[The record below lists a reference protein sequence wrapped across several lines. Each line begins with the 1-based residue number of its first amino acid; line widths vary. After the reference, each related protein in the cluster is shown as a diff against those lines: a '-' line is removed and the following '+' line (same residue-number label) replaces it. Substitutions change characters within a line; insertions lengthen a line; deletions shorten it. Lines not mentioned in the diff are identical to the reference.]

1 MLIYLLISICHFSLA
16 AKSAAAAAAAAAA
29 SSTNNAAILSLLNT
43 QPVNNV
49 NSATSAAVANAI
61 TNSNPPSLGSVVGLT
76 PQQQTTTNVQTLNQ
90 KVLARKMTIA
100 NVPRVLNHNN
110 VITVNNSS
118 NTAAVV
124 SVPQQVRISALAS
137 QLASP
142 PVNVIIAT
150 ANTSQQQQGQTFTL
164 TTVGAAGFPTHV
176 SYTTV
181 PLSAAKQPGINQT
194 ARLMTA
200 GVSNVGTLR
209 SIPAKSS
216 NGDGSSSGT
225 VSGLSALLVNTPSAD
240 HPIPGTNSASAL
252 LERLTASSGTSPVPS
267 DNPTQF
273 NKTTVQQIPVQ
284 LSKSN
289 PVITPL
295 TSPSGQQTL
304 NVHTLNLTPFQNIPG
319 LQNVQVQIPRLTSP
333 LNVASSTSLQTHPA
347 SLIFSVAVTT
357 TTTTCTSST
366 QNSIA
371 TSSLGSN
378 AVVITNNSTPG
389 STSPVLPL
397 PIGMYPS
404 IYSRNY

>member
-1 MLIYLLISICHFSLA
+1 
-16 AKSAAAAAAAAAA
+16 
-29 SSTNNAAILSLLNT
+29 
-43 QPVNNV
+43 
-49 NSATSAAVANAI
+49 
-61 TNSNPPSLGSVVGLT
+61 
-76 PQQQTTTNVQTLNQ
+76 
-90 KVLARKMTIA
+90 MTIA

-110 VITVNNSS
+110 VITVNNNS

-150 ANTSQQQQGQTFTL
+150 ANTSQQQQQQGQTFTL

-181 PLSAAKQPGINQT
+181 PLSAAKQPGINS

-216 NGDGSSSGT
+216 NGDGNSSGT

-252 LERLTASSGTSPVPS
+252 LERLTASCGTSPVPS
-267 DNPTQF
+267 DNSTQF
-273 NKTTVQQIPVQ
+273 SKTTVQQIPVQ

-295 TSPSGQQTL
+295 TSPSSGQQTL

-397 PIGMYPS
+397 PIGMYPFYLFQKLLQTVS
-404 IYSRNY
+404 VAVLFENALCNINSQTKLKQNILTNTCVVN